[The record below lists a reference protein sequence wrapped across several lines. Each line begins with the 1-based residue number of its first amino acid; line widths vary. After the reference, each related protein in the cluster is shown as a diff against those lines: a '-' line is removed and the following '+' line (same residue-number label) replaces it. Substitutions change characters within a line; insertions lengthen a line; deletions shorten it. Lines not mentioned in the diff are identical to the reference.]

1 MYQSS
6 VKPSSMSKHDDLHL
20 YTVGFTFNGKAYA
33 FKIYHNLP
41 DIQGL
46 SFKDALMNWIVR
58 TDEITEE
65 SLCEY
70 IRSKNTGYEAI
81 SLTELREILKIM
93 EKKGR
98 DTTELRKLL
107 PNE

>member
-1 MYQSS
+1 
-6 VKPSSMSKHDDLHL
+6 MSKHDDLHL
-20 YTVGFTFNGKAYA
+20 YTVGFTFNGKSYA

-41 DIQGL
+41 DIPGL

-70 IRSKNTGYEAI
+70 IRSKDTSYDAI
-81 SLTELREILKIM
+81 SLKEIKEIIEAM
-93 EKKGR
+93 EKDGR

-107 PNE
+107 PDK